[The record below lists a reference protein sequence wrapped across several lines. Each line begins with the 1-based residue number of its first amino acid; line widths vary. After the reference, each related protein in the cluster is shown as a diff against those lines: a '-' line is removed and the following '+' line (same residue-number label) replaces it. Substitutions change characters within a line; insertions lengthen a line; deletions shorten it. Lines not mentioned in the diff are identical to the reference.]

1 MGTYLMSNAYPNGP
15 YLLTPTVIHVHPV
28 QDDRCEALGNCID
41 ASIMEVSPVLR
52 IQFVFIVFAI
62 YPKLLNIFYSTL
74 VAFIPQE

>member
-41 ASIMEVSPVLR
+41 ASIMEVYPVLR
-52 IQFVFIVFAI
+52 IQFVSLFLQ
-62 YPKLLNIFYSTL
+62 YTKLLNPFYF

>member
-52 IQFVFIVFAI
+52 IQF
-62 YPKLLNIFYSTL
+62 LYSLFLQYT
-74 VAFIPQE
+74 PNY